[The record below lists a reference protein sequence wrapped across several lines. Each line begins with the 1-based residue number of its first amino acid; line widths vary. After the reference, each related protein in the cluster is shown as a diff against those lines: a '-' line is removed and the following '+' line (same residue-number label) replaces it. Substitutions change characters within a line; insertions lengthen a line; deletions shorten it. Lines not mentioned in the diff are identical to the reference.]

1 MPKETPV
8 NFAKFSRTFF
18 LQSNSGRLLL
28 KYRHCKNEAKEIDC
42 LCSREVDAMH
52 IALAEMVEHL
62 GGGGASCHPA
72 FMGICRLLVTR
83 VSFIYL
89 VDEFFFWFL
98 V

>member
-62 GGGGASCHPA
+62 GGGGSILPS
-72 FMGICRLLVTR
+72 
-83 VSFIYL
+83 SFYGHLPTISHTC
-89 VDEFFFWFL
+89 
-98 V
+98 

>member
-62 GGGGASCHPA
+62 GGGGPSIVPS
-72 FMGICRLLVTR
+72 
-83 VSFIYL
+83 SFYGHLPTISHTC
-89 VDEFFFWFL
+89 
-98 V
+98 